1 MGNYEPD
8 YGERIRATL
17 RIVEQE
23 LPRSADAYREHLER
37 LPGDSPL
44 GELYWDDVEPAIDN
58 QLRIAAEEGVDI
70 DSALEE
76 YAFFTYLEQL
86 EQNLKIEGMPFG
98 MIVDYTVHTT
108 ARKLGYDAEDDGESL
123 VTFIWGV
130 AETVREQPGFRQSLS
145 M

>member
-23 LPRSADAYREHLER
+23 LPRSADVYREHLER
-37 LPGDSPL
+37 LPEDSPL

-86 EQNLKIEGMPFG
+86 EQNLKAEMPFG